1 MEVDVTPTFPTF
13 IGRFQIPDAD
23 AMNHELRGF
32 ILAKEAE
39 YARLG
44 HSNIGGGHSSPDVFH
59 NSDPSVVALTTWVSW
74 TLNQMIG
81 ATAGPEE
88 IKGVLSLSAWAAVC
102 RAGAYH
108 APHSHRD
115 SAWSGVYYVDAGVHS
130 SDRPLSG
137 VHEFLDLRAAVEAVS
152 APGDPYGKPLIWP
165 RSQGRS

>member
-1 MEVDVTPTFPTF
+1 MEFDITPTFPTF

-74 TLNQMIG
+74 MLNQMIG

-88 IKGVLSLSAWAAVC
+88 IKGVLSLSAWRQCVAPVPTMRPTFTGIAHGPARITWMPAFIVRTGRSAVC
-102 RAGAYH
+102 TNF
-108 APHSHRD
+108 SI
-115 SAWSGVYYVDAGVHS
+115 SV
-130 SDRPLSG
+130 PL
-137 VHEFLDLRAAVEAVS
+137 
-152 APGDPYGKPLIWP
+152 
-165 RSQGRS
+165 